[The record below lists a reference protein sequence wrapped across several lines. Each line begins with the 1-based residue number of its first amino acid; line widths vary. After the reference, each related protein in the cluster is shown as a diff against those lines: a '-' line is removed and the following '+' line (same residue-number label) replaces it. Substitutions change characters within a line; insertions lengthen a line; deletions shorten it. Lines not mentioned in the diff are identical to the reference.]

1 MDSMLIHWFFLVVG
15 LRMSVGSSPVWLKV
29 LNFSAALLQGYI
41 LLSHY
46 KLI

>member
-15 LRMSVGSSPVWLKV
+15 FRFSVGSSPVWLKV